1 MTSYRGALLTRD
13 QAAEAS
19 RRHGSSYLFALG
31 DVYLDATE
39 SCHARHHRPVEVPSR
54 RSLRGNC
61 CGTSDRP
68 LASLTT
74 RRRATSSPRR
84 P

>member
-39 SCHARHHRPVEVPSR
+39 SCHARHRPAEVPS
-54 RSLRGNC
+54 LG
-61 CGTSDRP
+61 GAFAETVAE
-68 LASLTT
+68 LG
-74 RRRATSSPRR
+74 
-84 P
+84 